1 MYAGGSVC
9 AKFRIWKDL
18 VSDVLEIFGPDV
30 SFSDKEE
37 DYVTV
42 TAWVTERAMEQ
53 FAQNFG
59 PDVLVLEPKSLVDS
73 VRQSAEELLRA
84 YQQNADYGG

>member
-1 MYAGGSVC
+1 MYAGGSVR
-9 AKFRIWKDL
+9 ARFRIWKPL

-30 SFSDKEE
+30 SFSDEE
-37 DYVTV
+37 ESYVTV

-53 FAQNFG
+53 FAKNFG

-73 VRQSAEELLRA
+73 VRRSAEELLQA
-84 YQQNADYGG
+84 YNPD